1 MKQKNPSREV
11 REQGA
16 PQESVEGRTVVP
28 QTPLEKYLAE
38 SLEKAKQEL
47 AALRAEPEEVQRAK
61 YGTPC
66 KCESWIAACAVAEKR
81 AEAAEAALAT
91 ARREACRE
99 AVNNCIEI
107 VLRGGTLKGIAERL
121 AAHLQEYEAAE
132 RRERC

>member
-16 PQESVEGRTVVP
+16 PQESAQSKCEFCRDGIPVNTDGLTHTSFGVTR
-28 QTPLEKYLAE
+28 LCE
-38 SLEKAKQEL
+38 SLPMSQEKFIASLCAEL
-47 AALRAEPEEVQRAK
+47 VTLRAELEEVQRAK

-99 AVNNCIEI
+99 AV
-107 VLRGGTLKGIAERL
+107 L
-121 AAHLQEYEAAE
+121 
-132 RRERC
+132 